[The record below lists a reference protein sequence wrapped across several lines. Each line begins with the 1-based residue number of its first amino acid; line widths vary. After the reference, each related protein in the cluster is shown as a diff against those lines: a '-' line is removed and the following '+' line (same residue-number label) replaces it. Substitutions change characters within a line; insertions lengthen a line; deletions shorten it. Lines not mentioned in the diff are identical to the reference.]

1 MHKLFT
7 FGLSVCLLLGTAS
20 LGYAQDLNTPRSLS
34 PRDLS
39 PNSEQS
45 GVPNNKLVPM
55 RTLSGGIN
63 VQTLGSVST
72 EALGVLSG
80 KDGFSSDMWAGVNR
94 SLVEVLIKK
103 LPNNP
108 YSEQLRIMQRRLL
121 LSAAQ
126 PPQGQTGTQ
135 SLLSLR
141 VSKLAD
147 MGQTKDVLSLL
158 RSSPQEERN
167 TDLAILETQSLL
179 IQGQLSQACALSAGH
194 MQASSD
200 VFWLKTMAFCRI
212 LAKQTDQA
220 MLSLSLLKENGD
232 VDETYYNLMEAL
244 SLGEVGKVDNLPAPK
259 ALDLALIQVS
269 KAKLSETVL
278 KSDNPNLISV
288 LAKFAQLKT
297 NQRISLVQKAV
308 GRGLLKI
315 DDLRLAYKAITFNE
329 ADLNDPITR
338 TESLPP
344 ANAQALLY
352 QVSIK
357 EGQLS
362 VISSETMALGL
373 ELAKKTNTYLSTA
386 KLYQPTLATMKQS
399 IDMLWFAPQAVRAL
413 LAAGDWE
420 NAKSWA
426 FMLRNAAFSDAEAAA
441 AWTKLRPL
449 AALAGFD
456 VAPQAVNQAL
466 NQWWAAQEET
476 PASFRTAAHLYSMI
490 DGLGLDVPNKL
501 WLALMNGPAQT
512 QIQRPKSGIWIK
524 LNKAGIAG
532 RTGETL
538 LMVLHGLGDVDLKD
552 ADPTF
557 MRDSLFALRMVGL
570 EQNAR
575 MLAVEA
581 ALNAGI

>member
-1 MHKLFT
+1 MRHLFT
-7 FGLSVCLLLGTAS
+7 FGLSACLLLGATSIAV
-20 LGYAQDLNTPRSLS
+20 AQDLNAPRTLS
-34 PRDLS
+34 PRNLS
-39 PNSEQS
+39 PNSER
-45 GVPNNKLVPM
+45 PDAPDINPTPIK
-55 RTLSGGIN
+55 TLSGGIN
-63 VQTLGSVST
+63 VQTLGNVST

-80 KDGFSSDMWAGVNR
+80 KDGFSSDMWAGVDR
-94 SLVEVLIKK
+94 SLVEALIKT

-108 YSEQLRIMQRRLL
+108 PSEHLRIMQRRLL

-147 MGQTKDVLSLL
+147 MGQTTDVLSLL

-167 TDLAILETQSLL
+167 NDLAILETQSML

-194 MQASSD
+194 MQASTD
-200 VFWLKTMAFCRI
+200 IFWLKTMAFCRI

-220 MLSLSLLKENGD
+220 MLSLSLLRESGD
-232 VDETYYNLMEAL
+232 VDETYYNLMESL
-244 SLGEVGKVDNLPAPK
+244 SVGEVGKVDNLPSPK

-278 KSDNPNLISV
+278 KSDNPNLVSV
-288 LAKFAQLKT
+288 LAKFAQIKT
-297 NQRISLVQKAV
+297 NQRIMLVQKAV
-308 GRGLLKI
+308 GLGLLEI
-315 DDLRLAYKAITFNE
+315 EDLRLAYKAIIFNE
-329 ADLNDPITR
+329 AAMNDPIAR
-338 TESLPP
+338 TETLPP

-352 QVSIK
+352 QVSTK

-362 VISSETMALGL
+362 VISSETMSLGL
-373 ELAKKTNTYLSTA
+373 ELAKKTNSYLSTA
-386 KLYQPTLATMKQS
+386 KLYQPTIAAMQQS

-413 LAAGDWE
+413 LAAGDWG

-426 FMLRNAAFSDAEAAA
+426 FMLRNAAFSDAEAAM

-456 VAPQAVNQAL
+456 VAPQAVHQAL
-466 NQWWAAQEET
+466 NNWWAAQPET
-476 PASFRTAAHLYSMI
+476 PSSFKSAALLYSMI
-490 DGLGLDVPNKL
+490 DGLGLAVPNKL
-501 WLALMNGPAQT
+501 WLALMDGPAQT

-538 LMVLHGLGDVDLKD
+538 LMLLHGLGDTELKD
-552 ADPTF
+552 VDPTF

-575 MLAVEA
+575 MLAIEA
-581 ALNAGI
+581 ALNAGL